1 MTQHPALTPLTA
13 LSPLDGRYR
22 SRLEGLAGYVSEA
35 ALIRQRVAVEIVY
48 FLGLVEHLGLLQGDG
63 LVDATGQLWV
73 LAGQMGPEDV
83 AAVKAIE
90 RHTRHDVKAVEYW
103 LKEQIRTIPAL
114 APHVELVHQGLTSED
129 VNNLAY
135 GRMHLFA
142 VREVLLPRWRQ
153 LLQALGRA
161 AGAWGAMPMLGL
173 THGQPA
179 TPTTLGK
186 EMAVYADRLQRAL
199 ATLAAITLTGKLNG
213 ATGTW
218 GALLAA
224 YPGEDWPAVSAGV
237 ITRLGLEPLTLTTQI
252 EPNDRLAELCDALK
266 RVNAI
271 LLDLSQD
278 LWLYVGRGVFQLAV
292 VAGEVGSSA
301 MPHKVN
307 PIDFENAEGNLGLAN
322 ALLAHLAQTLTR
334 SRLQRDLSGSTVMRN
349 VGVAFGHTLLAA
361 DSLLI
366 GLDRLQPNTVVL
378 ERELADHPE
387 VLAEA
392 VQTVLRA
399 HGAVAPYEQLKALTR
414 GQAITLAD
422 MQAFIDG
429 LDLDPAVK
437 ARLRAM
443 QPRDYVGLA
452 PQLAA
457 QVAAA
462 VLGSQAGGQ
471 A

>member
-1 MTQHPALTPLTA
+1 MTQHHPLTPLTA

-22 SRLEGLAGYVSEA
+22 ARLEPLAGYVSES

-48 FLGLVEHLGLLQGDG
+48 FLALVEHFGWLQGEA
-63 LVDATGQLWV
+63 LTDATGSLWG
-73 LAGQMGPEDV
+73 LAGQMGPDEV
-83 AAVKAIE
+83 VAVKAIE

-103 LKEQIRTIPAL
+103 LKEQIKTIPAL
-114 APHVELVHQGLTSED
+114 ACHVEKVHLGLTSED

-135 GRMHLFA
+135 GRMHQFA

-153 LLQALGRA
+153 VVDGLARSA
-161 AGAWGAMPMLGL
+161 AAWASLPMLAL

-186 EMAVYADRLQRAL
+186 EIAVYADRLHRAVE
-199 ATLAAITLTGKLNG
+199 AVAAITLTGKLNG

-218 GALLAA
+218 GALLTA
-224 YPGEDWPAVSAGV
+224 YPDEDWPAFSDRV
-237 ITRLGLEPLTLTTQI
+237 IGKLGLEPLRVTTQI
-252 EPNDRLAELCDALK
+252 EPNDRLAELFDAVR
-266 RVNAI
+266 RVNGI

-278 LWLYVGRGVFQLAV
+278 LWLYVGRGVFQLEA

-322 ALLAHLAQTLTR
+322 ALLTHLAQTLTH

-349 VGVAFGHTLLAA
+349 VGVALGHAFLAA

-366 GLDRLQPNTVVL
+366 GFARLQPNEAQL
-378 ERELADHPE
+378 NAELDAHPE

-392 VQTVLRA
+392 IQTVLRA
-399 HGAVAPYEQLKALTR
+399 EGAETPYEQLKALTR
-414 GQAITLAD
+414 GHTVSLTD
-422 MQAFIDG
+422 LRTFIDG
-429 LDLDPAVK
+429 LPLDAGAK

-443 QPRDYVGLA
+443 RPQDYVGLA
-452 PQLAA
+452 PQVAA

-462 VLGSQAGGQ
+462 VLGQKAGG
-471 A
+471 